1 MTTLVLGPSLGTSAA
16 ACWGPTIALLA
27 GDLDVV
33 AWELPGHGQ
42 DPGPAPADLT
52 VADLAARVLDV
63 VDGPF
68 VYAGD
73 SIGGE
78 VGLQLLLDAP
88 DRVLGAV
95 LCCTGARIG
104 DEEMWDVRIAQVRAS
119 GTASLVTASA
129 ERWFGEGFLERE
141 PARASALLHALRDAT
156 DEGYVAACRALRSF
170 DVRHRL
176 GEIAAPVVAVAGAQ
190 DRDLSAGG
198 APADRRRSRPRKV
211 GRPRRRRP
219 PSPGRGAGECRPDHP
234 RARPGG
240 VSMTTYDDGMAVRR
254 EVLGDDH
261 VDRATGEATD
271 LTQDFQQLITEYAWG
286 AVWTRAGLDR
296 RTRSL
301 ITITA
306 LVALGHHEELAL
318 HLRGALRNGVSVE
331 EIKETLLHSAVYCGV
346 PAANTAFRIAQQTF
360 AEIDGDTPTS

>member
-16 ACWGPTIALLA
+16 ACWGPTIPLLA
-27 GDLDVV
+27 DDLDVV

-88 DRVLGAV
+88 DRVLGAI

-104 DEEMWDVRIAQVRAS
+104 DEEMWDVRIAQVQAS

-156 DEGYVAACRALRSF
+156 DEGYVAACRSLRSF

-190 DRDLSAGG
+190 DPTCPPEVLQQVADGVVHGRLVVLDGVAHQ
-198 APADRRRSRPRKV
+198 APAEAPESV
-211 GRPRRRRP
+211 
-219 PSPGRGAGECRPDHP
+219 
-234 RARPGG
+234 ARII
-240 VSMTTYDDGMAVRR
+240 R
-254 EVLGDDH
+254 
-261 VDRATGEATD
+261 
-271 LTQDFQQLITEYAWG
+271 
-286 AVWTRAGLDR
+286 
-296 RTRSL
+296 
-301 ITITA
+301 
-306 LVALGHHEELAL
+306 ELAQE
-318 HLRGALRNGVSVE
+318 VS
-331 EIKETLLHSAVYCGV
+331 A
-346 PAANTAFRIAQQTF
+346 
-360 AEIDGDTPTS
+360 

>member
-1 MTTLVLGPSLGTSAA
+1 MTALVVGPSLGTSAA

-27 GDLDVV
+27 DDLDVL

-42 DPGPAPADLT
+42 DSGPAPANLT

-68 VYAGD
+68 VYAGV

-104 DEEMWDVRIAQVRAS
+104 DEEMWDTRIAQVQAS

-176 GEIAAPVVAVAGAQ
+176 GEIAAPVVAVAGAEDPTCPPAVLEQ
-190 DRDLSAGG
+190 IADGVVHGRLVILDDVAHQ
-198 APADRRRSRPRKV
+198 APA
-211 GRPRRRRP
+211 
-219 PSPGRGAGECRPDHP
+219 
-234 RARPGG
+234 
-240 VSMTTYDDGMAVRR
+240 
-254 EVLGDDH
+254 
-261 VDRATGEATD
+261 EAP
-271 LTQDFQQLITEYAWG
+271 EA
-286 AVWTRAGLDR
+286 
-296 RTRSL
+296 
-301 ITITA
+301 
-306 LVALGHHEELAL
+306 VALIIRELAQE
-318 HLRGALRNGVSVE
+318 V
-331 EIKETLLHSAVYCGV
+331 
-346 PAANTAFRIAQQTF
+346 AA
-360 AEIDGDTPTS
+360 